1 MKRLVMVFLMLM
13 LLCAGALGETLQFLN
28 VTADTQQKHVDFG
41 AKGVRDIEGLCAFLD
56 QLPALERVDMYAS
69 KLTREQMDML
79 FERYPD
85 VFFGWTVKIGDH
97 TVRTDITAFSTL
109 HNRNS
114 RFHDSDDVQVLR
126 YCRNLKAL
134 DLGHNAIEDISFLR
148 DLPELRVL
156 MLGRNSVKDISVL
169 SELKELEYVELF
181 SNQIDDISSLMYLR
195 KLKDL
200 NLVNN
205 HLRDIEVI
213 AGMDNLE
220 RLWIS
225 MNGRLDKEQIKWL
238 KKALPF
244 CEIDS
249 YSHPTGGT
257 WREHARY
264 QVIHQMFKAMEYIP
278 F

>member
-1 MKRLVMVFLMLM
+1 MKRLAGVFLVLM
-13 LLCAGALGETLQFLN
+13 LLCAVALGEPVHFLG
-28 VTADTQQKHVDFG
+28 VTADIQQTHIDFG
-41 AKGVRDIEGLCAFLD
+41 TKNVQNIDELCVFLD

-69 KLTREQMDML
+69 KLTHEQMDLL
-79 FERYPD
+79 FERYPQI
-85 VFFGWTVKIGDH
+85 FFGWTVTIGDH

-148 DLPELRVL
+148 DLPKLRVL

-213 AGMDNLE
+213 AGMENLE

-225 MNGRLDKEQIKWL
+225 MNGRQIKWL